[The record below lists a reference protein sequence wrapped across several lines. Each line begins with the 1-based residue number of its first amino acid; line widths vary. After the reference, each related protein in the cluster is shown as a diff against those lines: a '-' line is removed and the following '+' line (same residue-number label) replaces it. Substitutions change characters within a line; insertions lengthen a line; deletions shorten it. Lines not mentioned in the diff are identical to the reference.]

1 MSEVLTLETI
11 KEINK
16 ISSEYEK
23 TLDKLIKP
31 QSKIILLLGSTGSG
45 KTTITTL
52 LMNKQLNIKKY
63 RSKYGKEIVLDL
75 PGSGIGH
82 TNKSETQYPK
92 IHAFGSDLVICDCPG
107 FEDTEGE
114 EQEILH
120 SLELWKLLQKSHY
133 QNKLKILI
141 VASDENM
148 KNEKGNYLQSKIYK
162 RVENIFKGTSLKG
175 SIGLVVTKCYHK
187 ELSNNNYKNEP
198 FIRRTFGEDNIFLFP
213 LPNPKEKQYSIKYT
227 DLEKLKLFINDEKNY
242 LNHPSIH
249 FDFNPSTKLILEQST
264 QLQIKTNTKLLDII
278 SKLII
283 EDLHRKLYQYEE
295 NNNLVEEV
303 IRTLQNQ
310 ITQIVNIRNSTLEI
324 RDTKKFVFEFLKEFN
339 TQTIQEH
346 LISLEETSTFSQ
358 FIEDIFHIHQ
368 ISDAFQEKKN
378 NMLDNLIDQF
388 NQNIMWLN
396 NQKDFLNEVLQMKQT
411 FSKQNEEFQR
421 QLGILNL
428 KNKKLENEIFEK
440 DETISTIKQSTSLDL
455 PDSVS
460 FWETLANV
468 GLSFLEGVFMGL

>member
-1 MSEVLTLETI
+1 MNSLVKFFFSLVFFQNFIYCSHHLSLHFNIFHMSEVLTLETI

-23 TLDKLIKP
+23 ALDKLIKP

-45 KTTITTL
+45 KTTIATL
-52 LMNKQLNIKKY
+52 LMNKQLNIIKY
-63 RSKYGKEIVLDL
+63 KSEDGYEEIVLDL

-175 SIGLVVTKCYHK
+175 SIGLVITKCYHK
-187 ELSNNNYKNEP
+187 GLSKNNYKNEP

-213 LPNPKEKQYSIKYT
+213 LPNLKEKTYSVKYT
-227 DLEKLKLFINDEKNY
+227 DFHKLTQFISDSNSY
-242 LNHPSIH
+242 LNNPNIH
-249 FDFNPSTKLILEQST
+249 LDFNPSSKLMLEHST
-264 QLQIKTNTKLLDII
+264 QLQIETNQGILDDI
-278 SKLII
+278 SDILM
-283 EDLHRKLYQYEE
+283 EDLQRNFVMNQYIQIYQ
-295 NNNLVEEV
+295 VFFQQQ
-303 IRTLQNQ
+303 LQQ
-310 ITQIVNIRNSTLEI
+310 V
-324 RDTKKFVFEFLKEFN
+324 
-339 TQTIQEH
+339 
-346 LISLEETSTFSQ
+346 
-358 FIEDIFHIHQ
+358 
-368 ISDAFQEKKN
+368 
-378 NMLDNLIDQF
+378 
-388 NQNIMWLN
+388 
-396 NQKDFLNEVLQMKQT
+396 
-411 FSKQNEEFQR
+411 
-421 QLGILNL
+421 
-428 KNKKLENEIFEK
+428 
-440 DETISTIKQSTSLDL
+440 
-455 PDSVS
+455 
-460 FWETLANV
+460 
-468 GLSFLEGVFMGL
+468 